1 MIDATADGL
10 GTKRGVPDRGIRVEI
25 EHAYGSIAGVT
36 VLTDVY
42 GAGYLPIAR
51 TAEAWKIV
59 NVLWTR
65 REA

>member
-1 MIDATADGL
+1 
-10 GTKRGVPDRGIRVEI
+10 VI

-36 VLTDVY
+36 VLSDVY
-42 GAGYLPIAR
+42 GAEYLRLAR

-59 NVLWTR
+59 NVLWTQ